1 MLADLHS
8 HTYFSDGALAPADL
22 VARALANQVDFLA
35 ITDHDTTAAL
45 RTIDLES
52 LPENFHLVPG
62 VEVSCL
68 WEGIEIHVVGIGID
82 IDNAALQTLLSGQ
95 QALRRERAEAIDM
108 RLQKAGHTGLM
119 RYLDELPC
127 EAISRN
133 HVAQFLMDRGIA
145 KSKDDAFKRFLGQR
159 GKYSAE
165 AQWCPIPVAVQALR
179 GAGGIAILAH
189 PNRYGLSNIKLRR
202 LVSEFA
208 LWQGEGMEV
217 SFSNIAP
224 DKMSYMASL
233 CEANDLWASTGSD
246 FHDPKYQWMDVG
258 RFRHLPALCAQRA
271 IWLHPGWPG
280 HSVSSSS

>member
-22 VARALANQVDFLA
+22 IARAVANKVDFLA

-45 RTIDLES
+45 RTIDLQS
-52 LPENFHLVPG
+52 LPEHFHLVPG

-68 WEGIEIHVVGIGID
+68 WEGMEIHVVGIGID
-82 IDNAALQTLLSGQ
+82 IDYAPLQTLLNGQ
-95 QALRRERAEAIDM
+95 QALRRDRAVAIDM

-119 RYLDELPC
+119 RYLDTLPC

-133 HVAQFLMDRGIA
+133 HVAQFLMDQNIA

-165 AQWCPIPVAVQALR
+165 AQWCAIPEAIQTLR
-179 GAGGIAILAH
+179 AAGGIAILAH

-202 LVSEFA
+202 LISEFA
-208 LWQGEGMEV
+208 GWQGEGIEV

-224 DKMSYMASL
+224 DKMSYIASL
-233 CEANDLWASTGSD
+233 CEANNLWASTGSD
-246 FHDPKYQWMDVG
+246 FHDPKQQWMDIG
-258 RFRHLPALCAQRA
+258 RFRHLPAQCAQRA

-280 HSVSSSS
+280 RSLPSH

>member
-8 HTYFSDGALAPADL
+8 HTYYSDGTLAPADL
-22 VARALANQVDFLA
+22 VARAVANQVDFLA

-45 RTIDLES
+45 RAIDLHS
-52 LPENFHLVPG
+52 LPAHFRLVPG

-68 WEGIEIHVVGIGID
+68 WEGYEIHVVGIGID
-82 IDNAALQTLLSGQ
+82 IDDKALQTLLSRQ
-95 QALRRERAEAIDM
+95 QRLRLERAEAIDM

-119 RYLDELPC
+119 RYLDALPC

-133 HVAQFLMDRGIA
+133 HVAQFLMDKGIA

-159 GKYSAE
+159 GKYSAD
-165 AQWCPIPVAVQALR
+165 AQWCAIPDAVLALR
-179 GAGGIAILAH
+179 KAGGIAILAH

-208 LWQGEGMEV
+208 AWQGEGIEV

-224 DKMSYMASL
+224 DKMDYMASL
-233 CEANDLWASTGSD
+233 CEENALWASTGSD
-246 FHDPKYQWMDVG
+246 FHDPKNQWMDVG
-258 RFRHLPALCAQRA
+258 RFRHLPAQCAQRA

-280 HSVSSSS
+280 RSLSV